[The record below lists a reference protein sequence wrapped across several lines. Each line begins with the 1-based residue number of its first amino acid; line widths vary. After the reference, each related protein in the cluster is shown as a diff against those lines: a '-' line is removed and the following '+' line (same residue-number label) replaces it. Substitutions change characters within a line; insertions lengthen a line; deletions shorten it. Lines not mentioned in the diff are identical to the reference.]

1 MYFCRTGFTS
11 EAAPT
16 SKLFITEEMKDR
28 TFHRVKYLDPP
39 SSESVIIL
47 ILTGHTGNQN
57 EPKLSGTNYAYKIHK
72 VDKKKRALLYLHF
85 IFHVELVQIEL
96 SKDAINQCSYIVLLI
111 NM

>member
-1 MYFCRTGFTS
+1 MCFCRTGFTS

-72 VDKKKRALLYLHF
+72 VDKKKESSPVPT
-85 IFHVELVQIEL
+85 FHL
-96 SKDAINQCSYIVLLI
+96 SCRTSSNRIKQRCN
-111 NM
+111 